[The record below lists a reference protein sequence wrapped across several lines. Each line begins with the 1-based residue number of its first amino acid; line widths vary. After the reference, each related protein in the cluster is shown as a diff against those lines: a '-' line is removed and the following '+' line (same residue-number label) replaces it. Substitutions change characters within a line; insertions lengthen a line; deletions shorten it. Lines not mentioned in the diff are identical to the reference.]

1 LNKLEGGKM
10 IKILFILN
18 SHGKDLF
25 YRQEH
30 GDSTGDI
37 VYSFEERIRKI
48 LNWDIKHRISFTFL
62 EAFKTCNEAPF
73 QIEISVFSTPRISFI
88 QGVEITHSLIKEMKS
103 LFGKN
108 LETSICFRSEDL
120 YFSHVG

>member
-25 YRQEH
+25 YRREH
-30 GDSTGDI
+30 GDAAGDI
-37 VYSFEERIRKI
+37 VYNFGERIRKI

-62 EAFKTCNEAPF
+62 EAFKTYDEVPF
-73 QIEISVFSTPRISFI
+73 QVEISVFSSPCISFV
-88 QGVEITHSLIKEMKS
+88 QGVRITSSLIGEIKS
-103 LFGKN
+103 LFGESI
-108 LETSICFRSEDL
+108 ETSICFRSEDL
-120 YFSHVG
+120 YFHQVG